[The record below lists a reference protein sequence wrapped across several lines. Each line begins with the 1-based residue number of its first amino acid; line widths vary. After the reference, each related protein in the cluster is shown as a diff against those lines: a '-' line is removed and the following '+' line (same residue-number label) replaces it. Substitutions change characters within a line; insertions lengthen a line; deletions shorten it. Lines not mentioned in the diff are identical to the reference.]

1 MQGKRRENEW
11 AKNMF
16 KGRLQKQLVSQS
28 HDSENKLK
36 EGAMGQKK
44 NQCGC
49 KVGRVR
55 R

>member
-11 AKNMF
+11 GKNMF
-16 KGRLQKQLVSQS
+16 KGRLQKQLISQS

-44 NQCGC
+44 IS
-49 KVGRVR
+49 VGVK
-55 R
+55 